1 MWVTDNAACMQ
12 MLNKLW
18 STSYNLNEATIPPDP
33 LQENIS
39 DTMTNTTN
47 STNLTDTM
55 LQQQQ
60 QQTIKNENIK

>member
-39 DTMTNTTN
+39 DTITNTTN
-47 STNLTDTM
+47 STN
-55 LQQQQ
+55 
-60 QQTIKNENIK
+60 